1 MWSDRNLLLLMGKML
16 FVFCPILLTVHLWL
30 ASTFNNFQASVQ
42 MCDNIPQELM
52 ENQAGLMAKR
62 DQMLLPERMRV
73 IAAEKLALHVPD
85 KEQITL
91 VR

>member
-1 MWSDRNLLLLMGKML
+1 MLL
-16 FVFCPILLTVHLWL
+16 VFCPILLTVHLWL
-30 ASTFNNFQASVQ
+30 ASTFNNFQESVQ
-42 MCDNIPQELM
+42 MGDNIRHELM
-52 ENQAGLMAKR
+52 ENQASLMDKR

-73 IAAEKLALHVPD
+73 MAAEKLALHVPD